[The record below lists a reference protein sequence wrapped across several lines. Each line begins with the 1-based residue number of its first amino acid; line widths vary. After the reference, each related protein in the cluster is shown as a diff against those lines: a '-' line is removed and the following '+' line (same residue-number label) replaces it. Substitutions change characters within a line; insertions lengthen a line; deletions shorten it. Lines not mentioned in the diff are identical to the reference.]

1 MPRSSRVIGSELKT
15 SNRRLRSSGRT
26 ATRPPTNNQAEA
38 RPQTCA
44 ASTDDSLARTI
55 LSQHLG
61 KSDDPRGHEQGN
73 RSPPGS
79 PSMPSRPG
87 ELPIETD
94 SVRSADYDPEQIDSQ
109 GSEEGDFWPIVGIVK
124 ERRRNKKLS
133 YLVRWASDPQTGQE
147 FPLQWIS
154 AEGVTEAAIEEWESE
169 KAQAQDQK
177 TRARKTTTTNKSTSR
192 TSVVATAAT
201 TTAETPIASPQSVD
215 SSQEVLPANRRK
227 RPRPLDSRA
236 RSSSVADFLPGLTAD
251 DVRASK
257 RPRLSVDLSS
267 LPSSEAYTPEAS
279 DNFERPNTS
288 SIFVELPSKAAID
301 TSQYHSFP
309 ESSQQTANSH
319 SQSLSALEEL
329 DAQITLEPAFQSQE
343 TIPDSQ
349 DWLDDTQTGSSSQAL
364 SVSQTVPRPRFEVPD
379 SQKDSSLE
387 KSIVPSQSL
396 VDPSTG
402 DASRTLDPEI
412 PSHQPD
418 IEDTREQ
425 ADEQHSSLNELVEES
440 HKPASPKFFSQPDF
454 GFDLELI
461 ASSTLDS
468 REVVPESSS
477 GAPLPLTQPQEQLE
491 SAGSHA
497 LTVVEVPQSQDVLTE
512 QAAQIDPAQA
522 SIAVSQVTCDSSS
535 PDNVV
540 PDLVVRRA
548 ICSDPETSSSRPANS
563 SKMSG
568 VAPDEDDPVALL
580 LDAAA
585 GQQNAESSAPISE
598 FPDVNDLFDFIGSS
612 NRTKLPA
619 EDVNQE
625 MTDSGETET
634 ILPGAVPVANDIL
647 LSAPEPASLPLM
659 PVMAELQGAVNESDL
674 EIATSTD
681 MSGALLQ
688 PEPVPEVFPATISPS
703 EISRTIEPESLMQ
716 GPLEPPTMSIEAVD
730 PEITSSPSSE
740 VPVSGQ
746 YLVTLPLPANM
757 KEVYLNTILRYRR
770 EIEAFN
776 NQQSNEGTP
785 PDAQL
790 SAQIDRFFGDLFDI
804 CDHPA
809 SLGADELRQLDTT
822 DIQKHAMGTNSKFYF
837 VGRLLERLAYT
848 DKKVLI
854 IARSQKLLGYLQAII
869 GTINPSD
876 REESELVVQLAHAE
890 QDVDAL
896 AFDIVIGYDSAYA
909 ASVASQQV
917 EQAEPSK
924 KPVVISLV
932 ITYSIEHFEVVIP
945 TDFGDL
951 DRKNALLISIFQ
963 SRAVLANHGDQD
975 VERVVA
981 EFAEHLRD
989 PDLAFDWEPE
999 LIPSDLLDF
1008 YDNAQKSQTQP
1019 QSQLEARQISA
1030 LKRKHDGPP
1039 VGSPKRLRR
1048 SQSVAQTPAELDS
1061 TVRELIDPDPA
1072 KEQVMLTRAAWG
1084 ALTQKNTELE
1094 SQLRDK
1100 DELEAITRKQITRMS
1115 KQIKSHESTA
1125 NVIQKQHMA
1134 ALSERAGFEKER
1146 NQAVEQEQA
1155 VRARLAERDAT
1166 ILALQARLEQAA
1178 SKDSVLAGLDEK
1190 SKELSAAREEIRLLE
1205 KKLKSKESD
1214 FDFARGQ
1221 YQDERQHVND
1231 TMQENKELR
1240 EQVAQLKQQF
1250 SESLV
1255 KIQKINADSSQKDLQ
1270 RLVVEAQT
1278 LAKDRERELER
1289 TREELRSLKNG
1300 RRETRG
1306 TSVPRSPRMGVM
1318 TPRNGRGGLS
1328 TLGASAGATPGS
1340 RGTSPS
1346 HVVETPAPPPP
1357 PPLFAASSAANG
1369 RFNHLRDRL

>member
-1 MPRSSRVIGSELKT
+1 MEIKT
-15 SNRRLRSSGRT
+15 
-26 ATRPPTNNQAEA
+26 
-38 RPQTCA
+38 
-44 ASTDDSLARTI
+44 
-55 LSQHLG
+55 
-61 KSDDPRGHEQGN
+61 
-73 RSPPGS
+73 
-79 PSMPSRPG
+79 
-87 ELPIETD
+87 
-94 SVRSADYDPEQIDSQ
+94 
-109 GSEEGDFWPIVGIVK
+109 
-124 ERRRNKKLS
+124 
-133 YLVRWASDPQTGQE
+133 
-147 FPLQWIS
+147 
-154 AEGVTEAAIEEWESE
+154 
-169 KAQAQDQK
+169 
-177 TRARKTTTTNKSTSR
+177 
-192 TSVVATAAT
+192 
-201 TTAETPIASPQSVD
+201 
-215 SSQEVLPANRRK
+215 
-227 RPRPLDSRA
+227 
-236 RSSSVADFLPGLTAD
+236 
-251 DVRASK
+251 
-257 RPRLSVDLSS
+257 
-267 LPSSEAYTPEAS
+267 
-279 DNFERPNTS
+279 
-288 SIFVELPSKAAID
+288 
-301 TSQYHSFP
+301 
-309 ESSQQTANSH
+309 
-319 SQSLSALEEL
+319 
-329 DAQITLEPAFQSQE
+329 
-343 TIPDSQ
+343 
-349 DWLDDTQTGSSSQAL
+349 
-364 SVSQTVPRPRFEVPD
+364 
-379 SQKDSSLE
+379 
-387 KSIVPSQSL
+387 
-396 VDPSTG
+396 
-402 DASRTLDPEI
+402 
-412 PSHQPD
+412 
-418 IEDTREQ
+418 
-425 ADEQHSSLNELVEES
+425 
-440 HKPASPKFFSQPDF
+440 
-454 GFDLELI
+454 
-461 ASSTLDS
+461 
-468 REVVPESSS
+468 
-477 GAPLPLTQPQEQLE
+477 
-491 SAGSHA
+491 
-497 LTVVEVPQSQDVLTE
+497 
-512 QAAQIDPAQA
+512 
-522 SIAVSQVTCDSSS
+522 
-535 PDNVV
+535 
-540 PDLVVRRA
+540 
-548 ICSDPETSSSRPANS
+548 
-563 SKMSG
+563 
-568 VAPDEDDPVALL
+568 
-580 LDAAA
+580 
-585 GQQNAESSAPISE
+585 
-598 FPDVNDLFDFIGSS
+598 
-612 NRTKLPA
+612 
-619 EDVNQE
+619 
-625 MTDSGETET
+625 
-634 ILPGAVPVANDIL
+634 
-647 LSAPEPASLPLM
+647 
-659 PVMAELQGAVNESDL
+659 
-674 EIATSTD
+674 
-681 MSGALLQ
+681 
-688 PEPVPEVFPATISPS
+688 
-703 EISRTIEPESLMQ
+703 
-716 GPLEPPTMSIEAVD
+716 
-730 PEITSSPSSE
+730 
-740 VPVSGQ
+740 
-746 YLVTLPLPANM
+746 
-757 KEVYLNTILRYRR
+757 
-770 EIEAFN
+770 
-776 NQQSNEGTP
+776 
-785 PDAQL
+785 
-790 SAQIDRFFGDLFDI
+790 
-804 CDHPA
+804 
-809 SLGADELRQLDTT
+809 
-822 DIQKHAMGTNSKFYF
+822 
-837 VGRLLERLAYT
+837 YT

-999 LIPSDLLDF
+999 LIPSDLLEF

-1190 SKELSAAREEIRLLE
+1190 SKQLSAAREEIRLLE

-1255 KIQKINADSSQKDLQ
+1255 KIQQINADSSQKDLQ

-1289 TREELRSLKNG
+1289 TCEELRSLKNG

>member
-1 MPRSSRVIGSELKT
+1 
-15 SNRRLRSSGRT
+15 
-26 ATRPPTNNQAEA
+26 
-38 RPQTCA
+38 
-44 ASTDDSLARTI
+44 
-55 LSQHLG
+55 
-61 KSDDPRGHEQGN
+61 
-73 RSPPGS
+73 
-79 PSMPSRPG
+79 
-87 ELPIETD
+87 
-94 SVRSADYDPEQIDSQ
+94 
-109 GSEEGDFWPIVGIVK
+109 
-124 ERRRNKKLS
+124 
-133 YLVRWASDPQTGQE
+133 
-147 FPLQWIS
+147 
-154 AEGVTEAAIEEWESE
+154 
-169 KAQAQDQK
+169 
-177 TRARKTTTTNKSTSR
+177 
-192 TSVVATAAT
+192 
-201 TTAETPIASPQSVD
+201 
-215 SSQEVLPANRRK
+215 
-227 RPRPLDSRA
+227 
-236 RSSSVADFLPGLTAD
+236 
-251 DVRASK
+251 
-257 RPRLSVDLSS
+257 
-267 LPSSEAYTPEAS
+267 
-279 DNFERPNTS
+279 
-288 SIFVELPSKAAID
+288 
-301 TSQYHSFP
+301 
-309 ESSQQTANSH
+309 
-319 SQSLSALEEL
+319 
-329 DAQITLEPAFQSQE
+329 
-343 TIPDSQ
+343 
-349 DWLDDTQTGSSSQAL
+349 
-364 SVSQTVPRPRFEVPD
+364 
-379 SQKDSSLE
+379 
-387 KSIVPSQSL
+387 
-396 VDPSTG
+396 
-402 DASRTLDPEI
+402 
-412 PSHQPD
+412 
-418 IEDTREQ
+418 
-425 ADEQHSSLNELVEES
+425 
-440 HKPASPKFFSQPDF
+440 
-454 GFDLELI
+454 
-461 ASSTLDS
+461 
-468 REVVPESSS
+468 
-477 GAPLPLTQPQEQLE
+477 
-491 SAGSHA
+491 
-497 LTVVEVPQSQDVLTE
+497 
-512 QAAQIDPAQA
+512 
-522 SIAVSQVTCDSSS
+522 
-535 PDNVV
+535 
-540 PDLVVRRA
+540 
-548 ICSDPETSSSRPANS
+548 
-563 SKMSG
+563 
-568 VAPDEDDPVALL
+568 
-580 LDAAA
+580 
-585 GQQNAESSAPISE
+585 
-598 FPDVNDLFDFIGSS
+598 
-612 NRTKLPA
+612 
-619 EDVNQE
+619 
-625 MTDSGETET
+625 
-634 ILPGAVPVANDIL
+634 
-647 LSAPEPASLPLM
+647 
-659 PVMAELQGAVNESDL
+659 
-674 EIATSTD
+674 
-681 MSGALLQ
+681 
-688 PEPVPEVFPATISPS
+688 
-703 EISRTIEPESLMQ
+703 
-716 GPLEPPTMSIEAVD
+716 
-730 PEITSSPSSE
+730 
-740 VPVSGQ
+740 
-746 YLVTLPLPANM
+746 
-757 KEVYLNTILRYRR
+757 
-770 EIEAFN
+770 
-776 NQQSNEGTP
+776 
-785 PDAQL
+785 
-790 SAQIDRFFGDLFDI
+790 
-804 CDHPA
+804 
-809 SLGADELRQLDTT
+809 
-822 DIQKHAMGTNSKFYF
+822 
-837 VGRLLERLAYT
+837 
-848 DKKVLI
+848 KVLI

-869 GTINPSD
+869 GTIKPSD
-876 REESELVVQLAHAE
+876 REESELVVQLAHAD

-917 EQAEPSK
+917 EQSEPSK

-981 EFAEHLRD
+981 EFAEHLLD

-999 LIPSDLLDF
+999 LIPSDLLEF

-1048 SQSVAQTPAELDS
+1048 SQSVAQTPAELDT

-1231 TMQENKELR
+1231 TVQENKELR

>member
-201 TTAETPIASPQSVD
+201 TTAETPIASPH
-215 SSQEVLPANRRK
+215 
-227 RPRPLDSRA
+227 RA